1 MPAFG
6 LEVDPMQTRYAV
18 NLDLAGRV
26 ALVTGGSRGIG
37 RATCLALAAHGAKV
51 AVHYCTQAAKAA
63 EVVEE
68 VRGQGG
74 EAIALQAD
82 LRDPASAATLAV
94 AVAASLGPVDILV
107 NNAGEMAGGSV
118 EELTDRTWEDS
129 LSLNLTAAFR
139 LARACIPMMK
149 SRKWGRIIGLSTQAV
164 YTGSKNYSAYA
175 AAKAG
180 LRGLTFSLVKE
191 VGEDG
196 ITVNLVAPGRIAT
209 DLILKSSAGRMAEWM
224 AQTPVRRLGQPEE
237 VASAIVF
244 LASEAASY
252 ITGATLHVNGGLVMD

>member
-1 MPAFG
+1 MR
-6 LEVDPMQTRYAV
+6 TKYAL
-18 NLDLAGRV
+18 NLDLTGRA

-37 RATCLALAAHGAKV
+37 RATCLALAAHGARV
-51 AVHYCTQAAKAA
+51 AVHFRAESARAD
-63 EVVEE
+63 EVVDEIHA
-68 VRGQGG
+68 QGG
-74 EAIALQAD
+74 EAVALQAD
-82 LRDPASAATLAV
+82 LRDAAAAPGLA
-94 AVAASLGPVDILV
+94 AAAAGALGPIDILV
-107 NNAGEMAGGSV
+107 NNAGEMVSGSV

-129 LSLNLTAAFR
+129 LSLNLSAAFR
-139 LARACIPMMK
+139 MARACIPAMK
-149 SRKWGRIIGLSTQAV
+149 ARNWGRIIGLSTQAV
-164 YTGSKNYSAYA
+164 YTGSRNYSAYA

-191 VGEDG
+191 VGENG

-209 DLILKSSAGRMAEWM
+209 DLIMRSSAGRMPEWM

-237 VASAIVF
+237 VAAAIVF

>member
-1 MPAFG
+1 
-6 LEVDPMQTRYAV
+6 MQTRYAV

-68 VRGQGG
+68 IRGQGG

-82 LRDPASAATLAV
+82 LRDPASAPTLAA

-139 LARACIPMMK
+139 LTRACIPMMR

-164 YTGSKNYSAYA
+164 YTGSKKLLCLCGGQGGPARADVFSRQGSRRGRDHGQPGCAGPNCHRSDLEKLGGPDGRMDGADAGAPARA
-175 AAKAG
+175 ARRSG
-180 LRGLTFSLVKE
+180 LRDCVPGFRGGIIYHWRNHARERRPGDGLTM
-191 VGEDG
+191 ED
-196 ITVNLVAPGRIAT
+196 
-209 DLILKSSAGRMAEWM
+209 
-224 AQTPVRRLGQPEE
+224 Q
-237 VASAIVF
+237 
-244 LASEAASY
+244 
-252 ITGATLHVNGGLVMD
+252 

>member
-1 MPAFG
+1 MPA
-6 LEVDPMQTRYAV
+6 AV
-18 NLDLAGRV
+18 AHAIALDLTGRV

-37 RATCLALAAHGAKV
+37 RATSLALAAHGARI
-51 AVHYCTQAAKAA
+51 AVHYRAESARAG
-63 EVVEE
+63 EVVSDI
-68 VRGQGG
+68 RAQGG
-74 EAIALQAD
+74 EAVALQAD
-82 LRDPASAATLAV
+82 LRDPA
-94 AVAASLGPVDILV
+94 AASVLADAAARELDPVDILV
-107 NNAGEMAGGSV
+107 NNAGEMAAGSV
-118 EELTDRTWEDS
+118 ETLTDQTWEDS
-129 LSLNLTAAFR
+129 LSLNLSAAFR
-139 LARACIPMMK
+139 MARACIPAMK
-149 SRKWGRIIGLSTQAV
+149 ARKWGRIIGLSTQAV

-209 DLILKSSAGRMAEWM
+209 DLILKSSAGRMTEWM
-224 AQTPVRRLGQPEE
+224 AQTPLRRLGQPDE

-244 LASEAASY
+244 LASDAASY